1 MTRRRLLAR
10 TALTGVLA
18 GLVLSGLPAQA
29 ESVPTVTVGS
39 ESRPGTADGFRL
51 LGSTD
56 LGGRGLNS
64 PLAVAGDCA
73 YVGDRDFTGTPRKNA
88 GVAIVDISKD
98 DKPTQVGAIPAVAGV
113 TQRELRADR
122 DLGLLLVMTYG
133 TTGATS
139 GNALEVYDIKGDCTK
154 PRKLSTYDFGVRPP
168 HEFFWWKDPKN
179 PGRSL
184 AYVTTTLFAPD
195 LTVLDLTDPTA
206 PSLRTTYDL
215 VVDQLDQT
223 ADAALTSGSGYL
235 HSLSVSDDGTRAYM
249 GTWDFGTYVADTSL
263 VADPSVPVPVIVP
276 IGAAGRLDYGG
287 NVHGTVPLPGRPY
300 GVMVEEAYAN
310 AGKGCPFG
318 WLRMVDL
325 RDEGAPKVAGEF
337 KVPENDC
344 EKSQKANGT
353 FTAHNQTTFP
363 NVALLTWYAGGLRAV
378 DVSDPNVPT
387 EGGVFVPKGTVKP
400 GVERDERLFFAGS
413 KVAKRSGAMW
423 SYPVVQDGK
432 VYAVDIDLGL
442 YVLEYTGP
450 HSDEVDNA
458 AFVEGNSSPSRYSD
472 DAPRLRRPALVQAKI
487 DALRGARTVKD
498 LTPVPPGTQP
508 RTWDWTC

>member
-1 MTRRRLLAR
+1 M
-10 TALTGVLA
+10 
-18 GLVLSGLPAQA
+18 
-29 ESVPTVTVGS
+29 
-39 ESRPGTADGFRL
+39 
-51 LGSTD
+51 
-56 LGGRGLNS
+56 
-64 PLAVAGDCA
+64 
-73 YVGDRDFTGTPRKNA
+73 
-88 GVAIVDISKD
+88 AIVDVSNPRQ
-98 DKPTQVGAIPAVAGV
+98 PTQVSSIPAVQGV
-113 TQRELRADR
+113 TQRELRADQ

-139 GNALEVYDIKGDCTK
+139 GNALEVYDIAQDCTE
-154 PRKLSTYDFGVRPP
+154 PVKLSTYDFGVRPP

-195 LTVLDLTDPTA
+195 LSVIDLTDPTA

-215 VVDQLDQT
+215 VLDQADQT

-235 HSLSVSDDGTRAYM
+235 HSISVSDDGSRAYM

-263 VADPSVPVPVIVP
+263 VSDPSIPVPAVLP

-325 RDEGAPKVAGEF
+325 RDETAPKLAGEF
-337 KVPENDC
+337 TVPENDC
-344 EKSQKANGT
+344 EKSQAANGT
-353 FTAHNQTTFP
+353 FTAHNQTAFP
-363 NVALLTWYAGGLRAV
+363 NVALLTWYSGGLRAV
-378 DVSDPNVPT
+378 DVSDPNVPV

-413 KVAKRSGAMW
+413 ARPKRAGAMW

-450 HSDEVDNA
+450 HSDEVKRA
-458 AFVEGNSSPSRYSD
+458 AFVEGNSSPSRYTD
-472 DAPRLRRPALVQAKI
+472 AAPRLSRPAATQARI
-487 DALRGARTVKD
+487 DRLRGARTVRD
-498 LTPVPPGTQP
+498 LTPIAPGTAR
-508 RTWDWTC
+508 RTWDFTC

>member
-1 MTRRRLLAR
+1 MSRRLLVR
-10 TALTGVLA
+10 TAVSAVLA
-18 GLVLSGLPAQA
+18 GLVLTGLPAQA
-29 ESVPTVTVGS
+29 ESAPTTSIGS
-39 ESRPGTADGFRL
+39 VSTPGLSSNFTL
-51 LGSTD
+51 LGSTSLD
-56 LGGRGLNS
+56 GRGLNS

-73 YVGDRDFTGTPRKNA
+73 YIGDRDFTGAVRKNA
-88 GVAIVDISKD
+88 GVAIVDVRD
-98 DKPTQVGAIPAVAGV
+98 DAALARVGTIPAVEGV

-122 DLGLLLVMTYG
+122 DLGLLVVMTYG
-133 TTGATS
+133 TTGATT
-139 GNALEVYDIKGDCTK
+139 GNAIEVYDIAADCTK
-154 PRKLSTYDFGVRPP
+154 PVKLSTYDFGARPP

-179 PGRSL
+179 AGRSL
-184 AYVTTTLFAPD
+184 LYVTTTLFAPD
-195 LTVLDLTDPTA
+195 LTVLDLTDPTS

-215 VVDQLDQT
+215 GVDQADQP

-235 HSLSVSDDGTRAYM
+235 HSLSVSDDGSRAYM

-263 VADPSVPVPVIVP
+263 VADPAIPLPVILP
-276 IGAAGRLDYGG
+276 TGAAGRLDYGG

-325 RDEGAPKVAGEF
+325 HDEANPKVAGEF
-337 KVPENDC
+337 KLPENDC
-344 EKSQKANGT
+344 AKSQAVNGT

-378 DVSDPNVPT
+378 DVSDPNVPV
-387 EGGVFVPKGTVKP
+387 EGGAFVPRGTVKT
-400 GVERDERLFFAGS
+400 GTERDDRLFFAGS

-442 YVLEYTGP
+442 FVLRYTGP
-450 HSDEVDNA
+450 HSSEVTDA
-458 AFVEGNSSPSRYSD
+458 AFVEGNSSPSRYTA
-472 DAPRLRRPALVQAKI
+472 DAPRLVRPATMQARI
-487 DALRGARTVKD
+487 DAVRVPRTVRD
-498 LTPVPPGTQP
+498 LTPTLPGSA
-508 RTWDWTC
+508 RRVWDFVC

>member
-1 MTRRRLLAR
+1 MPRHRLLVR
-10 TALTGVLA
+10 TAVTGVLA
-18 GLVLSGLPAQA
+18 GLVLSGLPARA
-29 ESVPTVTVGS
+29 ESVPTTTVGS
-39 ESRPGTADGFRL
+39 ASRPGTADGFAL

-73 YVGDRDFTGTPRKNA
+73 YVGDRDFTGGLRKNA
-88 GVAIVDISKD
+88 GVAIVDIRNPRRPS
-98 DKPTQVGAIPAVAGV
+98 QVGVLPAVQGV

-133 TTGATS
+133 ATGATS
-139 GNALEVYDIKGDCTK
+139 GNALEVYDIKADCTR
-154 PRKLSTYDFGVRPP
+154 PVKLSTYDFGVRPP

-195 LTVLDLTDPTA
+195 LSVIDLTDPTA

-215 VVDQLDQT
+215 GVDQLDQT
-223 ADAALTSGSGYL
+223 ADAATTSGSGYL
-235 HSLSVSDDGTRAYM
+235 HSISVNDEGTRAYM

-263 VADPSVPVPVIVP
+263 VSDPSIPVPAVLPV
-276 IGAAGRLDYGG
+276 GAAGRLDYGG

-318 WLRMVDL
+318 WLRMADL
-325 RDEGAPKVAGEF
+325 RDEGAPKLAGAY

-344 EKSQKANGT
+344 DASKKANGT

-363 NVALLTWYAGGLRAV
+363 NLALLTWYAGGLRAV
-378 DVSDPNVPT
+378 DVEDPDAPS
-387 EGGVFVPKGTVKP
+387 EGGVFVPRGTVKP
-400 GVERDERLFFAGS
+400 SVERDDRLFFAGS
-413 KVAKRSGAMW
+413 TVPKRAGAMW
-423 SYPVVQDGK
+423 SYPVVQDGL

-442 YVLEYTGP
+442 FVLEYTGK
-450 HSDEVDNA
+450 HSGEVKKA
-458 AFVEGNSSPSRYSD
+458 AFVEGNSSPARYSD
-472 DAPRLRRPALVQAKI
+472 AAPRLVRPASMQTEI
-487 DALRGARTVKD
+487 DAVRSPRVVKD
-498 LTPVPPGTQP
+498 LTPVPAGSP
-508 RTWDWTC
+508 RRTADED